1 MTLLA
6 GCSAGSAG
14 SLEGAASGSSPAAA
28 SGSADRSDRAGSADD
43 TATPGPGGMQADA
56 SSGAAGAMQDPQL
69 APGLASAADSATA
82 TDAAAGE
89 ARSAAQPVR
98 VRIPSIGVDS
108 GLESLTRDATGAIEA
123 PADFASAGWYRDGVV
138 PGDLGPAVIAGH
150 IDSAVGPAVFSALA
164 SLTPGARVEVDLS
177 DGRSVAFTVDRSIQ
191 APKNAFP
198 TTEVYGPTPD
208 AQLRLVTCGGVFD
221 DSTGHYLDNVVVFAT
236 YSS

>member
-1 MTLLA
+1 M
-6 GCSAGSAG
+6 
-14 SLEGAASGSSPAAA
+14 
-28 SGSADRSDRAGSADD
+28 
-43 TATPGPGGMQADA
+43 
-56 SSGAAGAMQDPQL
+56 
-69 APGLASAADSATA
+69 
-82 TDAAAGE
+82 
-89 ARSAAQPVR
+89 
-98 VRIPSIGVDS
+98 RIPSIGVDS